1 MPFVCMLFKACNQL
15 STSAA
20 EAHKMAMMTLE
31 DHSSKSR
38 SHLMRPMIPRH
49 ASATPAESDTIV
61 LLHLYLLPLQLPR
74 LLQLLQLLCVFA
86 VDNLGLLVHAGCLL
100 SFACTIRHIS
110 IGALLCLRRG
120 RLETLCWPHSDH
132 SAGAPL
138 VTDACFPF
146 ARVLRLDL
154 NKELV

>member
-20 EAHKMAMMTLE
+20 EAHKMAVMTLE

-74 LLQLLQLLCVFA
+74 LLQLLCVFA
-86 VDNLGLLVHAGCLL
+86 VDNLGLLVHAGCPL
-100 SFACTIRHIS
+100 SFACTIRHIR
-110 IGALLCLRRG
+110 IGGLLCLQR
-120 RLETLCWPHSDH
+120 
-132 SAGAPL
+132 
-138 VTDACFPF
+138 
-146 ARVLRLDL
+146 
-154 NKELV
+154 